1 MSQMAEKRSVSSS
14 QTDHTHQSA
23 PVWANVLSDLQ
34 RYQNYLLKIVV
45 LLGKNDYINDRRN
58 S

>member
-1 MSQMAEKRSVSSS
+1 MAEKRSVSSS

-34 RYQNYLLKIVV
+34 KYQNYLLKIVV
-45 LLGKNDYINDRRN
+45 LLGKND
-58 S
+58 